1 GDTTVAVEA
10 LELVAAVN
18 AHAVRLQ
25 QPLKEAPG
33 APAERAFEGGL
44 LLHHDRAVLADRR
57 KRSGDLAADVG
68 APDQHHLL
76 GVGDPLPDR
85 VGVGERAQVI
95 DLLEIAAVDI
105 QPADI
110 GTRGDQ
116 RLLELDLL
124 LAREPDGTAVEIDP
138 RDARAQ
144 HQLDALLAPPV
155 VRAEER
161 LLPALLAA
169 HVA

>member
-1 GDTTVAVEA
+1 
-10 LELVAAVN
+10 
-18 AHAVRLQ
+18 
-25 QPLKEAPG
+25 
-33 APAERAFEGGL
+33 
-44 LLHHDRAVLADRR
+44 
-57 KRSGDLAADVG
+57 
-68 APDQHHLL
+68 
-76 GVGDPLPDR
+76 
-85 VGVGERAQVI
+85 

-144 HQLDALLAPPV
+144 HQLDALRAPPV

-169 HVA
+169 HVALVAVGSVVGRVWLAAHDKQPAGGPFLAQPAGASRRGESSADEQVVDLAVGHGRHLTAPADGGSTTWPRWEYGRQSS